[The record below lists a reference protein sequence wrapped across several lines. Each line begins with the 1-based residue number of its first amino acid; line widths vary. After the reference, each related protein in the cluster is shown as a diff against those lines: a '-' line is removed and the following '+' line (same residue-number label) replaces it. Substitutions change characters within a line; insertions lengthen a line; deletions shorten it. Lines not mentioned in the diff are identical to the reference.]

1 MDKIFISYR
10 RDDAAGYARAIYEEL
25 TERFPPESV
34 FMDVDAI
41 EPGLPFDEVIRDAV
55 GQCKVLLVLIGAR
68 WLAPGAD
75 GRSRLED
82 ERDFVRLEISAA
94 LARDIRVI
102 PVLLDGTPMPRE
114 SDLPQALHA
123 LVWRNAIELSNSRF
137 DADVARLT
145 EVLARVL
152 EGAPGEAPPPRVA
165 QALET
170 EPPAARRSERP
181 RSAASSPGP
190 LAAQAP
196 TSGAEDAARG
206 GSAAQE
212 AGGAGGGGGKAMLA
226 LGALVLVAALAWMLW
241 PAGDVGPGGDTGS
254 QAGAAVDFDA
264 RPWAVVF
271 GSDPTLGAAQD
282 ELRRAGR
289 NGVEDTGIYLRNGY
303 YASVALRADR
313 AEADL
318 VLGVVRRFRSDAY
331 VTDMRKWCREPQA
344 RDGFVACQATN

>member
-68 WLAPGAD
+68 WLAPGPD

-82 ERDFVRLEISAA
+82 ERDFVRLEIAAA

-152 EGAPGEAPPPRVA
+152 EGGAGEAASPRAA
-165 QALET
+165 QEVEAE
-170 EPPAARRSERP
+170 PAAARDAERP
-181 RSAASSPGP
+181 GTVESSPRP
-190 LAAQAP
+190 LAAEASARG
-196 TSGAEDAARG
+196 TEDAAT
-206 GSAAQE
+206 SVPLAKV
-212 AGGAGGGGGKAMLA
+212 GGGGGKVMLVV
-226 LGALVLVAALAWMLW
+226 GALVLVAALAWMLW
-241 PAGDVGPGGDTGS
+241 PAGDVGTGGDTGS

>member
-1 MDKIFISYR
+1 MDKVFISYR

-25 TERFPPESV
+25 TERFPPEAV

-82 ERDFVRLEISAA
+82 ERDFVRLEIAAA

-152 EGAPGEAPPPRVA
+152 EGGAGEAASPRAA
-165 QALET
+165 QEVEAE
-170 EPPAARRSERP
+170 PAAARDAERP
-181 RSAASSPGP
+181 GTVESSPRP
-190 LAAQAP
+190 LAAEASARG
-196 TSGAEDAARG
+196 TEDAATSVP
-206 GSAAQE
+206 SAK
-212 AGGAGGGGGKAMLA
+212 AGGGGGKVMLVV
-226 LGALVLVAALAWMLW
+226 GALALVAALAWMLW
-241 PAGDVGPGGDTGS
+241 PAGGSGPAGDAGS
-254 QAGAAVDFDA
+254 QTRGAINFDD

-282 ELRRAGR
+282 ELRRAAR

-313 AEADL
+313 GEADL

-331 VTDMRKWCREPQA
+331 VTDMRKWCLQPQA
-344 RDGFVACQATN
+344 RDGFVACQTTK

>member
-1 MDKIFISYR
+1 MDKVFISYR

-25 TERFPPESV
+25 TERFPPEAV

-82 ERDFVRLEISAA
+82 ERDFVRLEIAAA

-152 EGAPGEAPPPRVA
+152 EGGAGEAASPR
-165 QALET
+165 
-170 EPPAARRSERP
+170 
-181 RSAASSPGP
+181 
-190 LAAQAP
+190 
-196 TSGAEDAARG
+196 
-206 GSAAQE
+206 AAQE
-212 AGGAGGGGGKAMLA
+212 VEAEPAAARDAERPGTVESSPRPHAAEASARGTEDSATSVPSAKAGGGGGKVMLVM
-226 LGALVLVAALAWMLW
+226 GALALVAALAWMLW
-241 PAGDVGPGGDTGS
+241 PAGGSGPAGDAGS
-254 QAGAAVDFDA
+254 QTRGAINFDD

-282 ELRRAGR
+282 ELRRAAR

-303 YASVALRADR
+303 YASIALRADR
-313 AEADL
+313 GEADL

-331 VTDMRKWCREPQA
+331 VTDMRKWCLQPQA
-344 RDGFVACQATN
+344 RDGFVACQTTK